1 MRVAVVLAN
10 GFEEIEAVVPIDILR
25 RGGVGV
31 KLISL
36 NDDRVVVGSRGVT
49 FWTDEKISDCSADDF
64 DLIILPGGMPGSSN
78 LFESKDLDKIL
89 IDMNLKGKFIA
100 AICASPAVVL
110 SAKGLLG
117 VNRFTCY
124 PGFEKHVTDGKF
136 VDENVVISNNFIT
149 SKGVGTAFEFAFAL
163 LKLIKGDR
171 VVEDVRQKAL
181 L

>member
-64 DLIILPGGMPGSSN
+64 DLIILPGN
-78 LFESKDLDKIL
+78 
-89 IDMNLKGKFIA
+89 A
-100 AICASPAVVL
+100 WC
-110 SAKGLLG
+110 
-117 VNRFTCY
+117 
-124 PGFEKHVTDGKF
+124 
-136 VDENVVISNNFIT
+136 
-149 SKGVGTAFEFAFAL
+149 
-163 LKLIKGDR
+163 
-171 VVEDVRQKAL
+171 
-181 L
+181 

>member
-10 GFEEIEAVVPIDILR
+10 GFEEIEAIIPVNILR
-25 RGGVGV
+25 RGGVDL

-36 NDDRVVVGSRGVT
+36 NDDRVVAGARGVT
-49 FWTDEKISDCSADDF
+49 FWADEKISDCSADDF
-64 DLIILPGGMPGSSN
+64 DLIILPGGIPGATN
-78 LFESKDLDKIL
+78 LFESKYLDNIL
-89 IDMNLKGKFIA
+89 KNMNLQGKFIA

-117 VNRFTCY
+117 SNKFTCY
-124 PGFEKHVTDGKF
+124 PGFEKGVIDGEF
-136 VDENVVISNNFIT
+136 VDEDVVISNNFIT

-163 LKLIKGDR
+163 LKIIRGEKVL
-171 VVEDVRQKAL
+171 EDVKKKVL